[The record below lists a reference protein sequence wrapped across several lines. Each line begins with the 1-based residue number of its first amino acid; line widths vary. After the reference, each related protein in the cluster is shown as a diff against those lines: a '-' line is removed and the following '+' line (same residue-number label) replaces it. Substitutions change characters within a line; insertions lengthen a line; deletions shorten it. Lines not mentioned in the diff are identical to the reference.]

1 MGALDTKKMKLA
13 ITLLF
18 VAAIAAS
25 GLDVSYDEVM
35 LDAQASISEMKKKGA
50 TEADCKDLAK
60 TTCTEVTVE
69 HSKDQKMLDSVKTGK
84 HCVNKGRKAYLTAV
98 THHKRIKTTWLQM
111 KKKVTIARKV
121 KVTFQSQTYSTLRKG
136 HCRNIFRS
144 STYFSVKRKYQHAVK
159 VEIQWRGR
167 EAEARKTVTRMKLI
181 MQRAIKSC
189 HCSVKK
195 ASLKVWNFVS
205 SVTRVTRQ
213 VKAYAKCKMMQC
225 VLSGTNL
232 GNSRCKG
239 RLTKLRRKTLSTET
253 RKVKC

>member
-35 LDAQASISEMKKKGA
+35 LDAQASITAMKKKGA

-60 TTCTEVTVE
+60 TTCTEVLTE
-69 HSKDQKMLDSVKTGK
+69 HSKDQKMINSLKTGK

-98 THHKRIKTTWLQM
+98 AHHKRIKTTWLEM

-121 KVTFQSQTYSTLRKG
+121 KVTFKSQTYSTLRKG

-159 VEIQWRGR
+159 IEVQWRGR
-167 EAEARKTVTRMKLI
+167 EKEASKTVIRLKLV
-181 MQRAIKSC
+181 MQKAIKSC

-195 ASLKVWNFVS
+195 ESLRIWNFVS
-205 SVTRVTRQ
+205 STTRVTRQ
-213 VKAYAKCKMMQC
+213 VKAYAKCKMMSC
-225 VLSGTNL
+225 VLTGTNL
-232 GNSRCKG
+232 SNSKCKG
-239 RLTKLRRKTLSTET
+239 RLTKLRMKTLSTET
-253 RKVKC
+253 RRAKC

>member
-35 LDAQASISEMKKKGA
+35 LDAQASITAMKKKGA

-69 HSKDQKMLDSVKTGK
+69 HTKDQKMVDSLKTGK
-84 HCVNKGRKAYLTAV
+84 HCVNKGRKAYLAAV
-98 THHKRIKTTWLQM
+98 AHHKRIKTTWLEM

-121 KVTFQSQTYSTLRKG
+121 KVSFKSQTYSTLRKG

-159 VEIQWRGR
+159 IEIQWRGR
-167 EAEARKTVTRMKLI
+167 TTEAWKTVLRLRLI
-181 MQRAIKSC
+181 MHRQIRSC

-195 ASLKVWNFVS
+195 TEKKIWTFVS
-205 SVTRVTRQ
+205 SSVRQTRQ
-213 VKAYAKCKMMQC
+213 VKAYAKCKMMSC

-232 GNSRCKG
+232 SNSRCKG
-239 RLTKLRRKTLSTET
+239 RLTKLTRKTLSSQT
-253 RKVKC
+253 RRV